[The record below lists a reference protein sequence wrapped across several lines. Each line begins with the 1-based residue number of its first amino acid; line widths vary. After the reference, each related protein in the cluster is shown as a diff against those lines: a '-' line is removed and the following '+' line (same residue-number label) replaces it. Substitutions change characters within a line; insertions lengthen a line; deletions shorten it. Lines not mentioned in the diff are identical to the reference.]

1 VIASQV
7 SAQTRTD
14 ALRGDHGLPVLMR
27 LMQCLH
33 RRQSGSFPPGFVCHL
48 LRLAFHLVFAKL
60 GLDLFGVWA
69 GMNSARAVSS
79 QVCRMKAFVAVF
91 RLNRG
96 RLVVY
101 LGRVKA

>member
-1 VIASQV
+1 MIASQV

-14 ALRGDHGLPVLMR
+14 ALRTDHGLPVLMR

-33 RRQSGSFPPGFVCHL
+33 RQQLGSFHPGFVYL
-48 LRLAFHLVFAKL
+48 PRLAFHLVFAKL
-60 GLDLFGVWA
+60 RLNLFGFLA
-69 GMNSARAVSS
+69 RMNGARAVSS
-79 QVCRMKAFVAVF
+79 QVCRMKAFVTVF
-91 RLNRG
+91 HLNQG